1 MKKEKR
7 NNIICIILTLISLII
22 FYTCIYINKNFSGV
36 SFEQILYSIIN
47 SKGTSINALKQ
58 GIIFVSVLTI
68 ITFVILYIIV
78 KLNHKYLEH
87 KYRLTIKIKNKTYL
101 IDALYLRKKRLLF
114 YSILLIFISL
124 YNCYTNLGIK
134 EYIEFQNSKSTL
146 IDDNY
151 INPKD
156 VNITFPEKKQNLI
169 YIFVESLET
178 SAVSSIN
185 GGDVEKSYIPNLEN
199 IALNNINFS
208 NKDNL
213 GGAKNLSL
221 TTWTAAGMVAQT
233 SGIPLKVIDG
243 NEYRGYGE
251 SLPGATS
258 IGDILEDN
266 GYKNYL
272 LLGSDASFGGRKDYV
287 TYHGDY
293 EIYDLYYARNNKWID
308 KDYYEWWGFEDRKLF
323 SFAKTE
329 LKKISKNEEPFNF
342 TILTADTHFYD
353 GYQDKKCKKEF
364 DSDYANSYYCLDEM
378 LNNFIKWIQKQD
390 FYKNTTIV
398 ISGDHLTMQN
408 SFFNEDNYTR
418 TIYNAFINSK
428 ITSNNYKNRAFTSL
442 DMFPTTLASLGVKI
456 EGNKLGLGT
465 NLFSNE
471 QTLIEKY
478 DYNYVNKEI
487 KKKSFY
493 YDNVILGNTYYEM
506 KKK

>member
-7 NNIICIILTLISLII
+7 NNFICIILTLIALII
-22 FYTCIYINKNFSGV
+22 FYTSIYINKNFSGF

-47 SKGTSINALKQ
+47 SKGTSINALKG
-58 GIIFVSVLTI
+58 GIIFVTTFTI
-68 ITFVILYIIV
+68 ITFVILYIMV
-78 KLNHKYLEH
+78 KFNHKYLEN
-87 KYRLTIKIKNKTYL
+87 KYRLSIKIKNKTYL
-101 IDALYLRKKRLLF
+101 IDALYLRKKRMLIYSIILIIMSF
-114 YSILLIFISL
+114 YSS
-124 YNCYTNLGIK
+124 YNNLGVK
-134 EYIEFQNSKSTL
+134 EYIEFQNSKSSL
-146 IDDNY
+146 IEDNY
-151 INPKD
+151 INPKN

-178 SAVSSIN
+178 SAASFIN

-221 TTWTAAGMVAQT
+221 TAWTAAGMIAQT
-233 SGIPLKVIDG
+233 SGLPLKVIDG
-243 NEYRGYGE
+243 NSYSGYDE

-258 IGDILEDN
+258 LGDILESN

-272 LLGSDASFGGRKDYV
+272 LLGSDASFGGRKDYF

-293 EIYDLYYARNNKWID
+293 QIYDLYYARDNGWID

-323 SFAKTE
+323 FFAKTE

-353 GYQDKKCKKEF
+353 GYQDKRCKKEF

-378 LNNFIKWIQKQD
+378 LNNFIKWIQKQS
-390 FYKNTTIV
+390 FYKNTTII
-398 ISGDHLTMQN
+398 ISGDHLTMQKE
-408 SFFNEDNYTR
+408 FFNEENYER
-418 TIYNAFINSK
+418 TVYNTFINSQK
-428 ITSNNYKNRAFTSL
+428 TSNNYKNRSFTTL
-442 DMFPTTLASLGVKI
+442 DMFPTTLAALGVEI
-456 EGNKLGLGT
+456 EGDKLGLGT
-465 NLFSNE
+465 NLFSNDK
-471 QTLIEKY
+471 TLIEKY
-478 DYNYVNKEI
+478 DYNYVNQEI
-487 KKKSFY
+487 NKKSFY
-493 YDNVILGNTYYEM
+493 YDNVILGNSYYEM